1 MATIDMLSDSE
12 ASFAMEE
19 SDDDF
24 EFGEE
29 NIAPTNKKASSKKM
43 GSAGSKKS
51 TAKESKKE
59 PVKASK
65 PPASKRSKKT
75 LEETYKKMTQLEH
88 ILVRPDTYGT

>member
-1 MATIDMLSDSE
+1 
-12 ASFAMEE
+12 MEE